1 MASSA
6 VSLQLPRRLSGK
18 EFICQC
24 RRCGLDPW
32 VRKVSW
38 KRKCQLSPVFLP
50 GEFHGQKSLV
60 CCSLRGCKELDT
72 TGQLG
77 SHACMQLVPE
87 IRFVRTKPALVNPA
101 GVWLQEAKLSFI
113 SRCYSLKPIT
123 ALTWCHAFSPAP
135 ADDWVVLRQGHSFE
149 RLFPSDGR
157 PSSAWLVATQTFLEL
172 LWRVKLLPPTC
183 LPFFDPSL

>member
-6 VSLQLPRRLSGK
+6 VSLQLPRRLSSK

-87 IRFVRTKPALVNPA
+87 IRFVRTKPTLVNPA
-101 GVWLQEAKLSFI
+101 GVWLQEAKLSL
-113 SRCYSLKPIT
+113 SLGA
-123 ALTWCHAFSPAP
+123 ALWNPSQPWPGAMLSTLLQPMTEWCSGRGTPLRGCSPLMG
-135 ADDWVVLRQGHSFE
+135 DHLQHG
-149 RLFPSDGR
+149 
-157 PSSAWLVATQTFLEL
+157 
-172 LWRVKLLPPTC
+172 
-183 LPFFDPSL
+183 